1 MLQNSKSDLTKR
13 LTELLERFYVDVHC
27 RPGEEWS
34 EIELTVPQ
42 LRTLVL
48 SRSGDQRM
56 TQIAEYMGTSLPSAT
71 SMIDRLF
78 DKALVE
84 RMADEHDRRVVSC
97 RLTAQ
102 GREEVE
108 RFWQLEQMSMIRLA
122 DQLDADELGTVEK
135 AMELLIRAAK
145 RAQLVQADGPTAEAR
160 AEL

>member
-13 LTELLERFYVDVHC
+13 LTELLEQFYVDVHC
-27 RPGEEWS
+27 RPGEDWS

-48 SRSGDQRM
+48 LRSGDQRM

-97 RLTAQ
+97 RLTTQ

-122 DQLDADELGTVEK
+122 DQLEADELGTVVK
-135 AMELLIRAAK
+135 AMELLLQAAR
-145 RAQLVQADGPTAEAR
+145 RAQTVCVDGSDRETRSER
-160 AEL
+160 